1 MIKNILFDLDGT
13 LIKIFQE
20 KFNEK
25 FYKIIYLRFLK
36 NGYDAETL
44 SKIMLEGIKLMV
56 FNDGKVSNEEVLWSN
71 FEKKSGIKRE
81 VIFSSMKELYDEDFD
96 TLKDCIETVEVTGKA
111 INELY
116 EKGYNLILATNPLF
130 PLIAVTKRAGWGNID
145 CNKFSYITSYENS
158 SFSKPN
164 INYYKEII
172 EKNNLNIEEIMM
184 FGNDTIED
192 LSIEQL
198 GIPCYIITN
207 NVVNPQNLDRCT
219 KKGDYNEF
227 YSFISNLPKIN

>member
-13 LIKIFQE
+13 LINTLQD
-20 KFNEK
+20 KFNRK
-25 FYKIIYLRFLK
+25 FYEIIYLRFLK
-36 NGYDAETL
+36 NGYDGDYLA
-44 SKIMLEGIKLMV
+44 KIILEGINLMV
-56 FNDGKVSNEEVLWSN
+56 INDGKVSNEEVFWRN
-71 FEKKSGIKRE
+71 FENKSGINRE
-81 VIFSSMKELYDEDFD
+81 VIFSSMKELYEEDFD
-96 TLKDCIETVEVTGKA
+96 YLTDCIELVEVTGKA

-116 EKGYNLILATNPLF
+116 DKGYNLILATNPLF

-158 SFSKPN
+158 SFAKPN

-172 EKNNLNIEEIMM
+172 ENNNLKVEETMM
-184 FGNDTIED
+184 FGNDTVDD
-192 LSIEQL
+192 LAVEQI

-207 NVVNPQNLDRCT
+207 NIVNPQNLDKCT